1 MCTFASSSNPRGQDI
16 SKDAAK
22 FVSDALDI
30 YLQVDY
36 IFNILYCIIFSSVSH
51 SLPKKLIQRM
61 ISTRGILRL
70 DFPPDDTI
78 CTVHVVISFLQR
90 AKIEHNQR

>member
-1 MCTFASSSNPRGQDI
+1 MCTCASSSNPRGQDI

-36 IFNILYCIIFSSVSH
+36 FFNVPCCIFFSSVSH

-70 DFPPDDTI
+70 DFPPEDTI
-78 CTVHVVISFLQR
+78 CTVHVVIFFFTESENR
-90 AKIEHNQR
+90 A